1 MARFDKYLKL
11 NDTINSIINHTIE
24 ESERINN
31 SETELLI
38 WEKMWNDIDQVE
50 RYYNSKYY

>member
-1 MARFDKYLKL
+1 MAGLDKYLKL

-24 ESERINN
+24 ESGRIND
-31 SETELLI
+31 SETESLI